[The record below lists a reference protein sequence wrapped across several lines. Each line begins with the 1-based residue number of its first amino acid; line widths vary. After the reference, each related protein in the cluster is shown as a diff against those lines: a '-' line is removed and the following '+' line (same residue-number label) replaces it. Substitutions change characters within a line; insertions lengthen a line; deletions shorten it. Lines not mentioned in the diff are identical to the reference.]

1 MKELYLISL
10 LDNLNTT
17 LIIVCLFC
25 CTAAIV
31 LSTFIIMEK
40 DYYNPDSEFE
50 SDKKQAK
57 KYLMLLKWFNILCM
71 VTSACLVI
79 DIFIPSKKDM
89 LLIYGGGKVI
99 EFVDNDSIAKQ
110 LPHDAIEALHKY
122 LTED

>member
-10 LDNLNTT
+10 LDNLNTM
-17 LIIVCLFC
+17 LIAVCLFC
-25 CTAAIV
+25 GIAAVVFGVFVIE
-31 LSTFIIMEK
+31 EK
-40 DYYNPDSEFE
+40 VYYNPDSEWE

-57 KYLMLLKWFNILCM
+57 QYLTLLKWFKISCV
-71 VTSACLVI
+71 VTSACLVV

-122 LTED
+122 LTEE